1 MPLMTLLKQMLPG
14 LLPLFVFII
23 ADEIWGTRIG
33 LYIAVAFGGAELI
46 ITRIKD
52 GRYDRFIV
60 FDTLFLVVMG
70 LVSIL
75 LENDIFFKLKPA
87 LMELILCAIIA
98 VSVFSPA
105 NLILSMSQRYMKNVE
120 MTINDAGITAMKR
133 MLKILLFILSLHTI
147 LTVYSAFYM
156 SNEAWLFISGGLFY
170 IIFAVLFA
178 GQILYYKLRSWKTK
192 QPFKNNSE
200 RLNEEL

>member
-1 MPLMTLLKQMLPG
+1 MPLMLMLKQMLPG
-14 LLPLFVFII
+14 LLPLFIFIA

-33 LYIAVAFGGAELI
+33 LYVAVAFGVIELL

-52 GRYDRFIV
+52 SKYDLFII
-60 FDTLFLVVMG
+60 FDTAFLVILG

-87 LMELILCAIIA
+87 IIEGILCIILA

-105 NLILSMSQRYMKNVE
+105 NLVLAMSQRYMKNVE
-120 MTINDAGITAMKR
+120 MTINETGIKAMKR
-133 MLKILLFILSLHTI
+133 MLKIILFIIAAHTA
-147 LTVYSAFYM
+147 LVVYSAFFM

-170 IIFAVLFA
+170 IIFGVLFA
-178 GQILYYKLRSWKTK
+178 GQVLYYKIKMRRIKKPS
-192 QPFKNNSE
+192 
-200 RLNEEL
+200 